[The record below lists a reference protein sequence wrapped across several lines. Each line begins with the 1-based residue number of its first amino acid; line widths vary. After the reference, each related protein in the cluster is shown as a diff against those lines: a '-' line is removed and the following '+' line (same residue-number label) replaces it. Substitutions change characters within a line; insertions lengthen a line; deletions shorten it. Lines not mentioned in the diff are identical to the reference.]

1 MANLIF
7 VYGTLRQGGSRP
19 IPQLFPSANFVGF
32 GTVRGWLYH
41 FGAYP
46 GLVLDPLGRG
56 IVGEVYAVDVQAIAE
71 MDGIE
76 RYIEG
81 DPQEC
86 YYFRRAHTVALREGS
101 TIMAELYEVNPHFY
115 DCTTPLDATDW
126 ICWAQAQ
133 ADLPQEELWPD
144 GTPVKK

>member
-1 MANLIF
+1 MSFIF

-19 IPQLFPSANFVGF
+19 IPRLFPTSRFIGF

-46 GLVLDPLGRG
+46 GLICDAAGRD
-56 IVGEVYAVDVQAIAE
+56 ILGEVYEVDADAVRV
-71 MDGIE
+71 MDDIE

-81 DPQEC
+81 DPAACE
-86 YYFRRAHTVALREGS
+86 YFRRTQ
-101 TIMAELYEVNPHFY
+101 TIAMRDGGIVTAELYEVNANRY
-115 DCTTPLDATDW
+115 DCTTPMDTGDW
-126 ICWAQAQ
+126 IAWAQAQ
-133 ADLPQEELWPD
+133 TDLPKEELWPD